1 MAFRSFAL
9 PTQKPSRWATR
20 NSAEAQTLHGAV
32 DDASLSS
39 SQRRHQET
47 QLETAG
53 AKIQFTLTRSL
64 PGKDSGS
71 L

>member
-1 MAFRSFAL
+1 M
-9 PTQKPSRWATR
+9 
-20 NSAEAQTLHGAV
+20 LHGAV